1 MQLDEFAVADVVIV
15 AVIAVSALF
24 GLMRGF
30 VREVVALAIW
40 SAAAILSLAF
50 GPPFGQLVAENL
62 DDRLQTAL
70 GIGAVFV
77 VILVAGALL
86 QRALHSLIQG
96 TGLSGTDR
104 TLGLV
109 FGGVRG
115 VAVVV
120 LGLIV
125 LRSFS
130 AESSWWQASQLVEPL
145 LTLEDDVLAIARAIK
160 ETFYN
165 LIGGDELVGGETPV
179 EITLPLDPAEV
190 I

>member
-1 MQLDEFAVADVVIV
+1 MQLDAFAVADVVII

-30 VREVVALAIW
+30 VREVVALVVW

-50 GPPFGQLVAENL
+50 GPPLGELLAENL
-62 DDRLQTAL
+62 DERPQAAL
-70 GIGAVFV
+70 GIAAVFV
-77 VILVAGALL
+77 VVLVAGAIL
-86 QRALHSLIQG
+86 QRTLRGLIQG

-115 VAVVV
+115 IAVVV

-130 AESSWWQASQLVEPL
+130 ADSVWWRASQLVHPL
-145 LTLEDDVLAIARAIK
+145 LALEDDVLAISNALK
-160 ETFYN
+160 ETFH
-165 LIGGDELVGGETPV
+165 DLVGGNEFVGSEPPV
-179 EITLPLDPAEV
+179 RITSPAEA

>member
-15 AVIAVSALF
+15 AVIAISALF

-30 VREVVALAIW
+30 VREVVALVIW

-62 DDRLQTAL
+62 DDRLQAAL

-86 QRALHSLIQG
+86 QRALHGLIQG